1 MLVSPE
7 AVYMRQIGKAPLNL
21 PGWERYST
29 WGWDS
34 RDGELY
40 AQLYRNSDDP
50 RDMPRV
56 WISTAAGWPQSTAV
70 PEVLAG
76 WIARATGAADSGV
89 LAALAD
95 SLGDRGARLRELAGT
110 A

>member
-7 AVYMRQIGKAPLNL
+7 AAFMSRIGKAPLNL
-21 PGWERYST
+21 PGWERFST

-40 AQLYRNSDDP
+40 AQLYRDTDDP

-56 WISTAAGWPQSTAV
+56 WISSSAGWHGSTGM
-70 PEVLAG
+70 PEVLAE
-76 WIARATGAADSGV
+76 WIAEATGAANSEV
-89 LAALAD
+89 LEVLAD
-95 SLGDRGARLRELAGT
+95 SLGSHGTRLRELA
-110 A
+110 AAV

>member
-7 AVYMRQIGKAPLNL
+7 AVYMQRIGRAPLSL
-21 PGWERYST
+21 PGWERFSI
-29 WGWDS
+29 WGWDR

-50 RDMPRV
+50 RGMPRV
-56 WISTAAGWPQSTAV
+56 WISTSAGWPRSTAS
-70 PEVLAG
+70 PEILAG
-76 WIARATGAADSGV
+76 WIARAIGAADSEV

-95 SLGDRGARLRELAGT
+95 SLGSHGARLRELA
-110 A
+110 AAV